1 MDHKR
6 ILFIYHH
13 HISFY
18 GAYKSSVS
26 LFSNLDDY
34 VIDIVVPKRL
44 MRTHEVVKR
53 KKFFDLQDE
62 DKLKKDFRGKIRKI
76 IHISMFRDWWC
87 NTVSNHITKRK
98 SVYDSITKFLSL
110 VDLAWLKFYVFCNDY
125 DIIHLSSTVLHIYAK
140 LGPNIPVSMH
150 VREEIVRSPSRKF
163 VNSFN
168 LLRGAVFIDYSTLG
182 FSPPST
188 GVKKSVILN
197 PFDMRNVE
205 TAKPPSLPY
214 NAKTCI
220 TISFIGRLDAIKGYD
235 FIINSVIKSSNKNL
249 RLLLVGLA
257 SADAMTFIKRRSRED
272 GRIIYFGETKEINK
286 VYNASDYVI
295 RGEEHLAL
303 GRTVYESVFS
313 GIPII
318 VPDKGEDFSKHFLK
332 FEEFKDI
339 VLRYEARDE
348 ESLTSLFNGLSKIK
362 SRKKHPRSNIS
373 EHVSCMKK
381 FWDNL

>member
-34 VIDIVVPKRL
+34 VVDIVVPKRL
-44 MRTHEVVKR
+44 MRAHEVVKR

-62 DKLKKDFRGKIRKI
+62 ETLQKDFKGKIKKI

-140 LGPNIPVSMH
+140 LGPNVPVTMH

-197 PFDMRNVE
+197 PFDMRDVE

-214 NAKTCI
+214 DVKTCI
-220 TISFIGRLDAIKGYD
+220 TVSFIGRLDAIKGYD

-257 SADAMTFIKRRSRED
+257 SADAMTFIKRRSQED
-272 GRIIYFGETKEINK
+272 GRIIYFGETKEISK

-339 VLRYEARDE
+339 VLPYEARDE
-348 ESLTSLFNGLSKIK
+348 ESLTSLLNGLSKIK

-373 EHVSCMKK
+373 DHVSCMKK